1 MAQDIRKVN
10 NIESLMS
17 YFSEKLAWEIDPD
30 AIYDIDDI
38 TYEFDA
44 EDLGLKEEAF
54 AKIASLKQLRPLVDN
69 QKWGIFFV
77 EFDSRRFEVSALR
90 KILSGLVPTRR
101 NSADH
106 AVWDM
111 RDLLFLCTWGN
122 GNTVTIGAAHFEDAD
137 KGLPQIKMISC
148 EPAVEDFTQ
157 VNTFEQRLA
166 KLQWPSDP
174 SDIEAWR
181 ETWSSAFTVR
191 YRQVIR
197 DAHTLTV
204 RLAEEAQHIRNL
216 ILDILKIETRNGY
229 VHLLFEKFQNTLIHD
244 MTEQQFADMY
254 AQTIVYGLFSARCM
268 DGSQND
274 FSAAEAVSCI
284 PNTNPFLKSLMQEC
298 LSTERTSS
306 KLSFDEL
313 EIGNIVTLLKNT
325 RTDAIIA
332 DFNRQTG
339 GGREDPVIHF
349 YEEFLTEYDKAQKVQ
364 RGVYYTPQPIVSFIV
379 RAVDDILKS
388 EFGISDGLASTET
401 KQIKIKRQSKRKQ
414 NGLYREVEDTEEVP
428 AIQILDPATGTGTFL
443 RQTILRIYQN
453 FCDAR
458 KGMPKEQIQ
467 QEWNAYVPE
476 HLLPRLNGFEL
487 MMAPYAVAHMKLA
500 MVLKDTGYDFH
511 GDERLKVYL
520 TNTLE
525 EPGDSELQINMY
537 NDPLAAESIE
547 ANAAKK
553 NNGINIVMGNP
564 PYSSSSSNKGEWI
577 TNLVAEYKKNL
588 HEKKINLDDDYIK
601 FIRYGQYVVEKSQS
615 GVLAYISNNSFLDGI
630 THRTM
635 RKTLLGLFSEIY
647 IVNIHGNAK
656 KKEIS
661 PDGSKDENVFDI
673 QQGVSINIFVLKK
686 SPKAECC
693 TIKCFDLYGSRSYK
707 YDWLQNNTLDS
718 IEFRDLFPV
727 NPNFFFVEKDFSALQ
742 EYDKGISVKKLFR
755 LYNSGIQ
762 TKCDKLLVSFNAQ
775 KSTQIV
781 EDFKSLET
789 DQLRKKYNLPVD
801 KGGWNIAAAKEDVL
815 NSKPQIV
822 PYLYRPFDIRTSI
835 YTGKSSGIMGR
846 PRDSVMS
853 QFKHSNIGLITCRLQ
868 TTFPFQHALVTNIMS
883 DLNSISM
890 QTGEQSF
897 VFPLYTYVKEYDR
910 TVRCSNFDLESV
922 QELLHPICL
931 TFTETDSEWNSK
943 HVNPYALFSYIYAV
957 LYTPNYRTKYKELL
971 KIDFPKI
978 PLPKSA
984 DFFWKMAEAGNS
996 LIRLHLMDSNG
1007 NDHLCSSVSCHID
1020 DRLIGKI
1027 TYKNEK
1033 VFINKESY
1041 FDGVPEYI
1049 WTFYIGGYQPLQKW
1063 LKERKNRN
1071 ISDGEVL
1078 HFMNVV
1084 ETLRLTIE
1092 IMNQLDMFW
1101 KGSK

>member
-10 NIESLMS
+10 NIKSLMS

-44 EDLGLKEEAF
+44 EDLGLKEVAF
-54 AKIASLKQLRPLVDN
+54 AKIASLKQLRPLVNN

-122 GNTVTIGAAHFEDAD
+122 GNTVTIGAAHFEDAA
-137 KGLPQIKMISC
+137 KGLPPIKMISC

-443 RQTILRIYQN
+443 RQTILQIYQN

-511 GDERLKVYL
+511 SEERLKVYL

-525 EPGDSELQINMY
+525 EPGDSELQTSMY
-537 NDPLAAESIE
+537 NDPLATESIE

-553 NNGINIVMGNP
+553 NNGINVVIGNP
-564 PYSSSSSNKGEWI
+564 PYSNSSVNRNEWI
-577 TNLVAEYKKNL
+577 LKLISLYKEGLNERKL
-588 HEKKINLDDDYIK
+588 NLDEDSIK
-601 FIRYGQYVVEKSQS
+601 FIRYGQFICDHAENSI
-615 GVLAYISNNSFLDGI
+615 LAYISNNSFLNGV
-630 THRTM
+630 THRKM
-635 RKTLLGLFSEIY
+635 RFELLRSFNKVY
-647 IVNIHGNAK
+647 IINLHGDSNRLEK
-656 KKEIS
+656 C

-673 QQGVSINIFVLKK
+673 QQGVSIHIFIKNKRGDSTNTQVNYLDIYGTQHYKLNILGK
-686 SPKAECC
+686 SSISDF
-693 TIKCFDLYGSRSYK
+693 TWDDIKPVAPYYFFDNKDYSETTSYEK
-707 YDWLQNNTLDS
+707 GFS
-718 IEFRDLFPV
+718 VADLFL
-727 NPNFFFVEKDFSALQ
+727 EK
-742 EYDKGISVKKLFR
+742 
-755 LYNSGIQ
+755 NTGIQ
-762 TKCDKLLVSFNAQ
+762 TKNDSLTLQPNEEAISALVKDFCSMSEKDISVKYGI
-775 KSTQIV
+775 KS
-781 EDFKSLET
+781 
-789 DQLRKKYNLPVD
+789 
-801 KGGWNIAAAKEDVL
+801 GGTWTIEAAKADLMRNKYQIIPVL
-815 NSKPQIV
+815 F
-822 PYLYRPFDIRTSI
+822 RPFDIK
-835 YTGKSSGIMGR
+835 YTVLTDKSGGFLGR
-846 PRDSVMS
+846 PRYSTMIQMCLGFSNYALLVGRQNKSDSIDS
-853 QFKHSNIGLITCRLQ
+853 F
-868 TTFPFQHALVTNIMS
+868 LVTDLVSEMKCAERTIQSYHLPVFIAERDIQRNIIRPKANYS
-883 DLNSISM
+883 HEIVKTLEESIGCKM
-890 QTGEQSF
+890 DWYEYQS
-897 VFPLYTYVKEYDR
+897 EDG
-910 TVRCSNFDLESV
+910 
-922 QELLHPICL
+922 
-931 TFTETDSEWNSK
+931 FTAID
-943 HVNPYALFSYIYAV
+943 VLDYIYAI
-957 LYTPNYRTKYKELL
+957 LYSEDYRTKYKNQL

-978 PLPKSA
+978 PFPK
-984 DFFWKMAEAGNS
+984 DKDYFFNLVSYGRQLRALHLMHNSINTGLITYDAVGNS
-996 LIRLHLMDSNG
+996 LVEIPR
-1007 NDHLCSSVSCHID
+1007 
-1020 DRLIGKI
+1020 
-1027 TYKNEK
+1027 YKSGSII
-1033 VFINKESY
+1033 INKSGSK
-1041 FDGVPEYI
+1041 FKNVPIDI
-1049 WTFYIGGYQPLQKW
+1049 WNMGLGGYQPLQKW
-1063 LKERKNRN
+1063 LKDRKGNYL
-1071 ISDGEVL
+1071 STHE
-1078 HFMNVV
+1078 
-1084 ETLRLTIE
+1084 IE
-1092 IMNQLDMFW
+1092 HYKQIVAILMRT
-1101 KGSK
+1101 KEIVSKIDI